1 MTVAGRH
8 APPARRRATPA
19 RRRPRLLPITLV
31 VVAGALIAAGGVV
44 VVGGIPIA
52 GASTDCS
59 DGAPLR
65 VAAAP
70 EIAPVLDRATAALEK
85 EAASHGTC
93 VDYRVVSRAPDE
105 VASSLGSPA
114 KAPDLWVPDFSVWVD
129 RVKQDGAR
137 PTLLAG
143 SLAKSPVIT
152 AGPHPVSP
160 TSWMEVGKTTV
171 AYLDPLRS
179 SASTVALLSAF
190 GEMAM
195 TGASQE
201 QMGSMMVPLAQR
213 YGAQPDKPT
222 TIEQVATAAAHGAYG
237 VMTEQQ
243 LVSLQHRGI
252 GTDLTAQVPDT
263 GTMALDYPLA
273 ALSPDQRTRDAGKRL
288 AQYLAGPQGRRLLA
302 RNGFRDTSDDPLP
315 NAAGLGARD
324 FTVLRLPD
332 ARAVSDAMHKWAVLT
347 VPARSIAVLDVSGS
361 MDFTDGTGQS
371 RISIAVGAATR
382 ALSLYPDNAQIG
394 VWAFSQGLGGHGR
407 DYRQLADIAPLGAVA
422 DGRTHREEL
431 AAALGK
437 LPQITNGGT
446 GLYDTTLA
454 AVRALQSHYDPRAEN
469 TVILLTDGRN
479 DDPNSPTLS
488 QLVDTL
494 RRERDPARPVSV
506 IAVGMGPDA
515 DAHALGEIAAAT
527 GGHSY
532 VARDPGD
539 IGHVFLDAM
548 LSR

>member
-8 APPARRRATPA
+8 APPARRKATPV
-19 RRRPRLLPITLV
+19 RRRRRLLPVVLV
-31 VVAGALIAAGGVV
+31 LVAGAVLVAGGFVALGQV
-44 VVGGIPIA
+44 PIA

-59 DGAPLR
+59 DGVPLR

-70 EIAPVLDRATAALEK
+70 EIAPVLEHATAALEK
-85 EAASHGTC
+85 EAGGGDAC
-93 VDYRVVSRAPDE
+93 VDYRVVSAAPDQ
-105 VASSLGSPA
+105 VASTLGTTASRPQ
-114 KAPDLWVPDFSVWVD
+114 LWVPDFSVWVG
-129 RVKQDGAR
+129 RVEQDGVKPAV
-137 PTLLAG
+137 LAG

-152 AGPHPVSP
+152 AGRHPVSP
-160 TSWMEVGKTTV
+160 ASWMEVGKTTV

-190 GEMAM
+190 GEMAL
-195 TGASQE
+195 TGATPE

-222 TIEQVATAAAHGAYG
+222 TTAQVATAAARGAYG

-243 LVSLQHRGI
+243 LVSLQRRGI
-252 GTDLTAQVPDT
+252 ATDLTAQVPAT
-263 GTMALDYPLA
+263 GTMALDYPLT
-273 ALSPDQRTRDAGKRL
+273 ALSPDRRTREAGKRL
-288 AQYLAGPQGRRLLA
+288 AGYLAGPQGRRLLSG
-302 RNGFRDTSDDPLP
+302 NGFRDSADDPLP
-315 NAAGLGARD
+315 AAAGLGARD

-332 ARAVSDAMHKWAVLT
+332 AKAVSDALHKWAVLT
-347 VPARSIAVLDVSGS
+347 VPARSIAVIDVSGS
-361 MDFTDGTGQS
+361 MDFTDGTSRS

-394 VWAFSQGLGGHGR
+394 VWAFSQGLGGHNR
-407 DYRQLADIAPLGAVA
+407 DYRQLADIAPLGESSG
-422 DGRTHREEL
+422 GRTHREEL
-431 AAALGK
+431 TAALSR
-437 LPQITNGGT
+437 LPQITEGGT

-454 AVRALQSHYDPRAEN
+454 AVRTLQDAYDPRAEN

-479 DDPNSPTLS
+479 DDPHSLS
-488 QLVDTL
+488 LAQLVDTL
-494 RRERDPARPVSV
+494 QRERDPARPVSV

-515 DAHALGEIAAAT
+515 DAHALAKIAAAT
-527 GGHSY
+527 RGHSY
-532 VARDPGD
+532 VARDPAD